1 MSEIKEDFA
10 KGHEKGTGGYW
21 DLSTLFTYIT
31 IFLFGIFFF
40 FPDEVKE
47 GILIGWIISLFL
59 IIPFAFLLHRLI
71 NSHDRMIKIMEKE
84 WSF

>member
-1 MSEIKEDFA
+1 MSEIKDDFA

-31 IFLFGIFFF
+31 IFLFGIFLFGIFFF
-40 FPDEVKE
+40 FPDEAKE

-59 IIPFAFLLHRLI
+59 IIPYIVFRIWFKDEGRG
-71 NSHDRMIKIMEKE
+71 EQ
-84 WSF
+84 